1 MLSADLRQRL
11 RTYLEQRAAHHDA
24 EAIALLDSLRQVWA
38 EVSPPPPDSAR
49 TRSKIPDQNPDSRP
63 NKNPNKN
70 PDEESTLIP
79 AIVPTRVPE
88 ASEDKSE
95 DRGEDREDARSDWT
109 PGAAPPLA
117 EALFQHW
124 RARAEAEVGESFWS
138 YPIPLE
144 DLAQDLGL
152 SATELRSH
160 IARWGRADCQL
171 VDSRDSRSATVAF
184 HPAPKRREVPPSTFQ
199 VGDRVRVTTAQRLQ
213 YFNCTGVI
221 TQTISV
227 SCRVQ
232 LDNGWQAFLPYHCLE
247 KLTAES

>member
-24 EAIALLDSLRQVWA
+24 EAIALLDGLLQAWS
-38 EVSPPPPDSAR
+38 EIPPPPPASAGNR
-49 TRSKIPDQNPDSRP
+49 A
-63 NKNPNKN
+63 KNPNPN
-70 PDEESTLIP
+70 PEVDPTLLP
-79 AIVPTRVPE
+79 ATPPTTLE
-88 ASEDKSE
+88 TTFE
-95 DRGEDREDARSDWT
+95 DRG
-109 PGAAPPLA
+109 

-152 SATELRSH
+152 SALELRSH
-160 IARWGRADCQL
+160 IVQWGRADCQV
-171 VDSRDSRSATVAF
+171 VDSRDGRSATVAF
-184 HPAPKRREVPPSTFQ
+184 HPAPKRREIPPSTFQ
-199 VGDRVRVTTAQRLQ
+199 VGDRVRVTAQRPQ

>member
-1 MLSADLRQRL
+1 MLSADLRQRI

-24 EAIALLDSLRQVWA
+24 EAIALLDGVRQAWP
-38 EVSPPPPDSAR
+38 EVSLPPPDSAR
-49 TRSKIPDQNPDSRP
+49 TSGKKSDKSANQNPDTEPTFTAAPS
-63 NKNPNKN
+63 
-70 PDEESTLIP
+70 
-79 AIVPTRVPE
+79 IVPTRVPR
-88 ASEDKSE
+88 APE
-95 DRGEDREDARSDWT
+95 DRGEARPEGT
-109 PGAAPPLA
+109 PNPALA

-124 RARAEAEVGESFWS
+124 RLRAEAEVGESFWS

-152 SATELRSH
+152 TAPELRSH
-160 IARWGRADCQL
+160 IARWGRDDCQV

-199 VGDRVRVTTAQRLQ
+199 VGDRVRVTAQRPQ